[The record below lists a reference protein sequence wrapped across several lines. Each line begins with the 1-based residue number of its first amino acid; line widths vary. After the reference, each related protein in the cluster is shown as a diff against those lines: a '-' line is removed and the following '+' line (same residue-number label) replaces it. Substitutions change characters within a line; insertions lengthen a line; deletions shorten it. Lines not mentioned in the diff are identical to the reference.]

1 MASDHFTHEVT
12 VDLQKAD
19 AWEVEWLHSAAKTLR
34 GYVIKGRYMIFIY
47 EDHRALDAYGDTPPI
62 KPEEYTESLDDVLY
76 NLMAKGGL
84 SLTYL
89 SHWNP
94 GDDGWREEPTDYVEL
109 AEQIPT
115 LILQEVLAKRLEKSV

>member
-12 VDLQKAD
+12 IDLQKAD
-19 AWEVEWLHSAAKTLR
+19 AWEAEWLHSAAKTSR
-34 GYVIKGRYMIFIY
+34 EYVISGRYMIFIY
-47 EDHRALDAYGDTPPI
+47 EDHMALDNYSDTPPI
-62 KPEEYTESLDDVLY
+62 TSEDYTECLEDVLY

-94 GDDGWREEPTDYVEL
+94 GDDGWREESTDYVEL

-115 LILQEVLAKRLEKSV
+115 LILQEVLAKRLEMSV